1 MAQTTEAKSVQASSE
16 AAGQIT
22 TLTTVGSATS
32 QVLMSG
38 ALSQVW
44 GLINGLQLFVHI
56 PLFQLSLPANAQT
69 LVDQLI
75 TIATFDLVEP
85 EVVFGWMLEFPEED
99 ENALDPSFTESGYE
113 SAYMINLL
121 GMGFIVFIAILLVI
135 LCILLLHPLRKH
147 SRGLS
152 QRLDTVSGS
161 IFWGFWL
168 RFLIEDSL
176 IALIAVFCDQYSI
189 QANSDSDSQ
198 IQPSNPATAFKLVD
212 ISILILFG
220 LALFA
225 LPFFVV
231 VFYLINFEKLTDKN
245 FMGRYGEVYAGLN
258 PERKSTIAFSVF
270 FLLRRY
276 IFAITICLTLFWQ
289 VWFQI
294 ATQLVLSMGSACF
307 LLNFTPFEDA
317 LPLDLEIFNEVT
329 TIMLLYH
336 VTCFT
341 EFIPSALTHV
351 LIGYSFLA
359 LMLGNMAVHLFF
371 LSRSSIKGCMYKYRK
386 RRHLQAS
393 VSKIETR
400 GAQRAKEKNMND

>member
-1 MAQTTEAKSVQASSE
+1 MSFTIVMLPGLIVASST
-16 AAGQIT
+16 GCLKFL
-22 TLTTVGSATS
+22 LT
-32 QVLMSG
+32 
-38 ALSQVW
+38 
-44 GLINGLQLFVHI
+44 
-56 PLFQLSLPANAQT
+56 
-69 LVDQLI
+69 
-75 TIATFDLVEP
+75 
-85 EVVFGWMLEFPEED
+85 
-99 ENALDPSFTESGYE
+99 SF
-113 SAYMINLL
+113 
-121 GMGFIVFIAILLVI
+121 FIIFIAILLVI

-198 IQPSNPATAFKLVD
+198 IEPSNPATAFKLID

-289 VWFQI
+289 VWF
-294 ATQLVLSMGSACF
+294 
-307 LLNFTPFEDA
+307 
-317 LPLDLEIFNEVT
+317 
-329 TIMLLYH
+329 
-336 VTCFT
+336 
-341 EFIPSALTHV
+341 
-351 LIGYSFLA
+351 
-359 LMLGNMAVHLFF
+359 
-371 LSRSSIKGCMYKYRK
+371 
-386 RRHLQAS
+386 
-393 VSKIETR
+393 
-400 GAQRAKEKNMND
+400 